1 MFVILSGTVAI
12 TQHDGLGHIAP
23 IAEQG
28 PGQFLAEIGQ
38 LSNRPAL
45 VDAAAEDDVETLLI
59 SPEGVRSLLIAEAEL
74 GERITRAL
82 ILRRVILI
90 RKRRRR
96 ACPDWSGE
104 LMGRRPAAGLSPPQ
118 CLSASSARSQGP

>member
-1 MFVILSGTVAI
+1 MTSVEIERLRRFGTLRQYAPGGKLFETGKPAPGMFVILSGTVAI

-45 VDAAAEDDVETLLI
+45 VDAAAEDNVETSADL
-59 SPEGVRSLLIAEAEL
+59 SRRGSIAAD
-74 GERITRAL
+74 R
-82 ILRRVILI
+82 
-90 RKRRRR
+90 
-96 ACPDWSGE
+96 
-104 LMGRRPAAGLSPPQ
+104 
-118 CLSASSARSQGP
+118 